1 MKPEDFPFL
10 LDDALYEPDAVKR
23 DFARGVLAR
32 EANEAQLCEILA
44 LLDAPQRMTRRR
56 AARILSE
63 TEPDR
68 VRDVLTEALL
78 DLSKPVRVRSESARI
93 VSMLSDCEEAL
104 AAGLKDPDP
113 HVRRACAS
121 QAAPVEALKAA
132 LLDVETGERAAESLD
147 LRAVQLTE
155 EEAWPVA
162 EAWSKQRTWDP
173 ALARLL
179 ARSCPR
185 HPAVRARALSDAA
198 LLDDWE
204 DKEALLD
211 ILNEPPLP
219 NGSEGESEQRA
230 RRLAS
235 AVTLS
240 RMGVDLSAWAGDD
253 DAKLRAVVAKS
264 LDPASDLLDKLVN
277 DPDPGVRWLAE
288 RTRLGAYTREAQDRI
303 KGRHARLDS
312 PSARPPYGIH
322 ERDLENLTLPPRRH
336 AALALCHTRFDINL
350 GVAVRSAEAAGLEEV
365 FILGK
370 EEIFKS
376 PLRGTDL
383 VLKLTHVQSP
393 AELLRLARQRGY
405 QLVAVQQTPNSEP
418 YLTANY
424 PPCPLF
430 VMGAEDLGVP
440 PELRAGADLAVEIP
454 MFGLIDSL
462 NVAAAAT
469 TVMLTWA
476 SMTASSAK

>member
-68 VRDVLTEALL
+68 VRGVLTEALL
-78 DLSKPVRVRSESARI
+78 DLSQPVRVRSESARI
-93 VSMLSDCEEAL
+93 VSMLSDCEDAL

-132 LLDVETGERAAESLD
+132 LLDVEAGEKAAESLD
-147 LRAVQLTE
+147 LRGVQLSLD
-155 EEAWPVA
+155 EAMAAADVWA
-162 EAWSKQRTWDP
+162 SISHWDP
-173 ALARLL
+173 SLARLL
-179 ARSCPR
+179 ARSCPG
-185 HPAVRARALSDAA
+185 HPAVAARALNDAA
-198 LLDDWE
+198 LMDDWE
-204 DKEALLD
+204 DEAALLAV
-211 ILNEPPLP
+211 LNTPPV
-219 NGSEGESEQRA
+219 SENDEGGE
-230 RRLAS
+230 RRLAA
-235 AVTLS
+235 AVTLG
-240 RMGVDLSAWAGDD
+240 RMGRDLSAFASDD
-253 DAKLRAVVAKS
+253 DARIRAVVAKS
-264 LDPASDLLDKLVN
+264 LDPASDFLLKLLE
-277 DPDPGVRWLAE
+277 DRDPGVRWLAE
-288 RTRLGAYTREAQDRI
+288 RTRLGAYTKAAQDLI

-312 PSARPPYGIH
+312 PSAKPPYGIH
-322 ERDLENLTLPPRRH
+322 ERDLEQIELPPRRH

-476 SMTASSAK
+476 SMTASATK